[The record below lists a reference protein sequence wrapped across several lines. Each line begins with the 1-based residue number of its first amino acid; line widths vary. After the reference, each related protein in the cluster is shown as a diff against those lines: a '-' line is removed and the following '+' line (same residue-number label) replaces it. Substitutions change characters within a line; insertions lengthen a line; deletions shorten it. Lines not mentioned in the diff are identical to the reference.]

1 MSPTRATS
9 LSVNLGDLLPLFQ
22 REFDP
27 ALATNQPR
35 HELPTLYVI
44 HKCIYK
50 YGVNTHA
57 NYLYYTR
64 YNTLQEEEEEE
75 EEEEGPKKPL

>member
-1 MSPTRATS
+1 
-9 LSVNLGDLLPLFQ
+9 LNLRHHFPGFQ
-22 REFDP
+22 WKLDP

-35 HELPTLYVI
+35 HNSPTLYVI
-44 HKCIYK
+44 HNCIYK

-64 YNTLQEEEEEE
+64 SNTLQEEEEEE
-75 EEEEGPKKPL
+75 EEEEVSKKPL